1 MKTDSDRDLHKQP
14 FEDVLQNRCSKKSH
28 NIHRKTLVLES
39 PRQVFSSE
47 YCKYLRTVFL

>member
-39 PRQVFSSE
+39 PTKMGQMGTRWTKAP
-47 YCKYLRTVFL
+47 C